1 MILKR
6 LKCPVCFILFRE
18 LSSFLLVGAVVSM
31 LNIDDTLATTA
42 GNILGKLLLQGEGLE
57 GSLDDVHG
65 VARAPDLGADIQNT
79 DARTNL
85 VNVMVATVT
94 ETWGTGAELD
104 VGGVE
109 LVVDIVVDGAI
120 VIAFKGSQ
128 VPHGSVGRLADST
141 SNLIIL
147 ALAISRNTL
156 SVSDND
162 QRVHARD
169 LSCSCHVGSTLD
181 DQGALQE
188 LFQVILGQSVGERS
202 LVNIVV
208 GLVLEHVVQWWGRGP
223 EFGGLEVQVAIL
235 IGLARVVVEEGVD
248 LREVVKR
255 SWLVKSWDAS
265 DCGL

>member
-6 LKCPVCFILFRE
+6 LRCPVCFFSCFVKI
-18 LSSFLLVGAVVSM
+18 SSFLLVGAIVSM
-31 LNIDDTLATTA
+31 LNIDDTLATTT
-42 GNILGKLLLQGEGLE
+42 GNVLGKLLLQGEGLE

-79 DARTNL
+79 DARANL
-85 VNVMVATVT
+85 VNVVVATVT

-120 VIAFKGSQ
+120 IIALKGSQ
-128 VPHGSVGRLADST
+128 VSHGSVGCLADST

-147 ALAISRNTL
+147 ALAISGNTL

-169 LSCSCHVGSTLD
+169 LSRSRHVGRTLD
-181 DQGALQE
+181 DQSALQE
-188 LFQVILGQSVGERS
+188 LLQIILGQSVGERG
-202 LVNIVV
+202 LINIVV

-235 IGLARVVVEEGVD
+235 IGLAGVVVEEGVN
-248 LREVVKR
+248 L
-255 SWLVKSWDAS
+255 
-265 DCGL
+265 